1 MRPVSND
8 KWTVQHVRIPRL
20 NQDGIDAVFRG
31 EAEVPYPETL
41 GVYTEDHYMIVWRGD
56 AWPSVGDVLDGIS
69 FARNQM
75 YIPVEDEEKDRY
87 FALHNTKLA
96 PGNTVFGVRI
106 DS

>member
-1 MRPVSND
+1 M
-8 KWTVQHVRIPRL
+8 RIPRL
-20 NQDGIDAVFRG
+20 TEEGVSAVFRG
-31 EAEVPYPETL
+31 EAEVPYPEPL

-56 AWPSVGDVLDGIS
+56 MWPTPTEVLDGIH
-69 FARNQM
+69 FARKQM

-96 PGNTVFGVRI
+96 PGAHIFGVRI